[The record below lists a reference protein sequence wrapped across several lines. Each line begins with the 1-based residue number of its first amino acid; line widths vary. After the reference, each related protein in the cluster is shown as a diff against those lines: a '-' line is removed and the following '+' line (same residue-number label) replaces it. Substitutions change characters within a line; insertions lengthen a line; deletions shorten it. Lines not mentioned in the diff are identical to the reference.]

1 MGKGK
6 ATEGGT
12 LRKVLLLMGLSM
24 IGVVLFAS
32 VALADKPVQDPN
44 CTFEQGETTCT
55 QTVQTD
61 SYIEARLR
69 GTHGIKGCPGGI
81 NYVYQNF
88 RIDTY
93 ETTTIVYIGKSDRV
107 KSESTESFQTET
119 ADGDPFIIT
128 FIPEGQCTTDPYE

>member
-1 MGKGK
+1 
-6 ATEGGT
+6 
-12 LRKVLLLMGLSM
+12 MGLSM

-61 SYIEARLR
+61 SYIEARLQ
-69 GTHGIKGCPGGI
+69 GTHPIKGCPGGI

-93 ETTTIVYIGKSDRV
+93 ETTTIIYRGMSDRV

-119 ADGDPFIIT
+119 AVGSPLSSHSSQRDNVLRTPTNDDLYIRT
-128 FIPEGQCTTDPYE
+128 AAWLCT